1 MKVLIGL
8 LIERLGSFFAKIVGL
23 MSKKA
28 AVIALMAAMSI
39 MVVTFTS
46 ALSGILANLTTGIN
60 QPLVVFGLSLLPSNT
75 PEVLGFIG
83 ASRTAQWLFVWQV
96 TVARSAFD
104 AK

>member
-23 MSKKA
+23 MSKRA
-28 AVIALMAAMSI
+28 AVVALLASMGL

-46 ALSGILANLTTGIN
+46 ALSGLLQNMTTGIN
-60 QPLVVFGLSLLPSNT
+60 QPLVVFGLSLLPRNT
-75 PEVLGFIG
+75 PDVIAMVGV
-83 ASRTAQWLFVWQV
+83 ARSAQWLFIWQM

>member
-1 MKVLIGL
+1 MKILIGF
-8 LIERLGSFFAKIVGL
+8 LIERFGSFFAKIVGF

-28 AVIALMAAMSI
+28 AVVALMASMSI
-39 MVVTFTS
+39 MVVAFTS

-83 ASRTAQWLFVWQV
+83 AARAAQWLFVWQV
-96 TVARSAFD
+96 NVARSAFD

>member
-1 MKVLIGL
+1 MKILIGL
-8 LIERLGSFFAKIVGL
+8 LVERFGSFFAKIVGL

-39 MVVTFTS
+39 MVVTFTT

-83 ASRTAQWLFVWQV
+83 AARTAQWLFVWQM
-96 TVARSAFD
+96 TVARSAYD

>member
-8 LIERLGSFFAKIVGL
+8 LIERLGSFFAKIVGF
-23 MSKKA
+23 MSKRA
-28 AVIALMAAMSI
+28 AVVALLGAMGI

-46 ALSGILANLTTGIN
+46 ALSGLLQNMTTGIN
-60 QPLVVFGLSLLPSNT
+60 QPLVVFGLSLLPRNT
-75 PEVLGFIG
+75 PDVIAMIG
-83 ASRTAQWLFVWQV
+83 VARSAQWLFIWQM

>member
-8 LIERLGSFFAKIVGL
+8 LIERLGSFFAKIVGF
-23 MSKKA
+23 MSKRA
-28 AVIALMAAMSI
+28 AVVALLGAMGI

-46 ALSGILANLTTGIN
+46 ALSGLLQNMTTGIN
-60 QPLVVFGLSLLPSNT
+60 QPLVVFGLSLLPRNT
-75 PEVLGFIG
+75 PDVIAIIG
-83 ASRTAQWLFVWQV
+83 VARSAQWLFIWQM